1 MNHLSCCIDATHQY
15 KMFVSPEI
23 MNKSV
28 LPFLMFSFVAVLTL
42 ELVLE
47 MVKHAL
53 RVARRRGV
61 DEIFHGIDQHVVLH
75 SWTGKSPT
83 AHACNGEIDKTQKC
97 FFFFF
102 LGFKCF

>member
-1 MNHLSCCIDATHQY
+1 
-15 KMFVSPEI
+15 MFVSPEI

-28 LPFLMFSFVAVLTL
+28 LPFLMFSFIAVLTL

-61 DEIFHGIDQHVVLH
+61 DEIFHGIGQHVVLH

-83 AHACNGEIDKTQKC
+83 AHACNREIDKTQRS
-97 FFFFF
+97 FFPPPQ
-102 LGFKCF
+102 GFKCF